1 VEHDAD
7 RGMFHRFRRNG
18 DNRGGATA
26 EAGRRSAAR
35 ARWPCS
41 VRAAGGTRGAPGSG
55 TARRTRPACGTRSAG
70 IGTTPRA
77 ADRSAA
83 TCAAASCRAA
93 RGSATRRAAAVCPS
107 VRRPRGFGYGAAR
120 AAAAADHRTE
130 RPRWSEGCATDP
142 ARKRDAAGRA
152 RRRFRRGTARARR
165 PHRAPQQNVVPQQG
179 VTQQNQQQGA
189 SQQNRTSRTAP
200 PPAQN
205 IAPQQGATQQNQQ
218 GASQQNQA
226 SRMAP
231 PPAQNIAP
239 QQGIGQRNQDV
250 IPQNQVSRAIPA
262 SAPRARAASDPRAFS
277 GGVLRNQAFAN
288 LATARDPSVRTLAS
302 STFQGRLFNP
312 HWRRHFARPIVIG
325 WVGPLFWPYAYH
337 DFVDYTFYPYAYDT
351 FWPYAYD
358 DFYEGMFGAYGL
370 GYGGTYASVG
380 PRGGYDGG
388 GYARRG
394 SDRTAYARGSAGSR
408 SVEAD
413 LCSGQTAGLTDWPIE
428 RIAQTVGPDDTQ
440 RAILDE
446 LKDATAKAL
455 DILQAA
461 CPTALPS
468 TPTGRIEAMHQR
480 LDAMLAAV
488 RTVRPV
494 VEKFYQSLNDE
505 QKARFNALSPD
516 NPDQQQAQRDLTQ
529 ACNARASGVASV
541 PLERIERA
549 VRPDGAQ
556 RSALKELQDA
566 TSGAANLLSADC
578 PTYRALTPVGRL
590 QAMEQRLDAM
600 LRAVQTVQPAL
611 EKFYGSLGDEQKE
624 RFNRLSPA
632 QG

>member
-1 VEHDAD
+1 
-7 RGMFHRFRRNG
+7 
-18 DNRGGATA
+18 
-26 EAGRRSAAR
+26 
-35 ARWPCS
+35 
-41 VRAAGGTRGAPGSG
+41 
-55 TARRTRPACGTRSAG
+55 
-70 IGTTPRA
+70 
-77 ADRSAA
+77 
-83 TCAAASCRAA
+83 
-93 RGSATRRAAAVCPS
+93 
-107 VRRPRGFGYGAAR
+107 
-120 AAAAADHRTE
+120 
-130 RPRWSEGCATDP
+130 
-142 ARKRDAAGRA
+142 
-152 RRRFRRGTARARR
+152 
-165 PHRAPQQNVVPQQG
+165 
-179 VTQQNQQQGA
+179 VTQQNV
-189 SQQNRTSRTAP
+189 N
-200 PPAQN
+200 
-205 IAPQQGATQQNQQ
+205 
-218 GASQQNQA
+218 QQNQA
-226 SRMAP
+226 GRTPA
-231 PPAQNIAP
+231 PPAQQNATPQQQGGIQQNQRDRTALPSRQQNTAP
-239 QQGIGQRNQDV
+239 QQAVIQPNQASRL
-250 IPQNQVSRAIPA
+250 VSP
-262 SAPRARAASDPRAFS
+262 SAPRARAAINPRAFS

-288 LATARDPSVRTLAS
+288 LAAARDPSVRTLAS
-302 STFQGRLFNP
+302 STFQGRFFNP

-325 WVGPLFWPYAYH
+325 WVGPLFWPYAYA
-337 DFVDYTFYPYAYDT
+337 DFVDYTYYPYAYDT

-358 DFYEGMFGAYGL
+358 DFYDGMFGAYAL

-380 PRGGYDGG
+380 PPDRG

-394 SDRTAYARGSAGSR
+394 ASRDAYARGSARGR

-428 RIAQTVGPDDTQ
+428 RIAQTVEPNDTQ

-446 LKDATAKAL
+446 LKDATATAL
-455 DILQAA
+455 DMLKAA

-468 TPTGRIEAMHQR
+468 TPTGRIEAMRQR

-516 NPDQQQAQRDLTQ
+516 NPDQQQAQRNLTQ
-529 ACNARASGVASV
+529 VCGERASGIASL
-541 PLERIERA
+541 PFERIERT
-549 VRPDGAQ
+549 VQPDGAQ
-556 RSALKELQDA
+556 RSALKQLQDA
-566 TSGAANLLSADC
+566 TSEAANLLSSEC

>member
-1 VEHDAD
+1 VTQQGGPGGAS
-7 RGMFHRFRRNG
+7 GAATSG
-18 DNRGGATA
+18 RGGRNA
-26 EAGRRSAAR
+26 
-35 ARWPCS
+35 
-41 VRAAGGTRGAPGSG
+41 
-55 TARRTRPACGTRSAG
+55 
-70 IGTTPRA
+70 
-77 ADRSAA
+77 
-83 TCAAASCRAA
+83 
-93 RGSATRRAAAVCPS
+93 
-107 VRRPRGFGYGAAR
+107 
-120 AAAAADHRTE
+120 
-130 RPRWSEGCATDP
+130 
-142 ARKRDAAGRA
+142 
-152 RRRFRRGTARARR
+152 
-165 PHRAPQQNVVPQQG
+165 APQQNVVPQQG

-239 QQGIGQRNQDV
+239 QQGIGQRNQQDV

-312 HWRRHFARPIVIG
+312 HWRRHLARPIVIG

-468 TPTGRIEAMHQR
+468 TPTGRIEAMRQR

-516 NPDQQQAQRDLTQ
+516 NPDHQQAQRDLTQ

-549 VRPDGAQ
+549 VQPDGAQ
-556 RSALKELQDA
+556 RSALKELQNA
-566 TSGAANLLSADC
+566 TSEAANLLSADC